1 MKGLI
6 FKEQGCSLNMFASRK
21 SLGKKKKK
29 KVGKKKNR
37 KNKGK
42 ENKNVLIQKTVPQRQ
57 KAHGTNLVT
66 SLIFLTIE
74 MKKL

>member
-29 KVGKKKNR
+29 FGKKKNR

-74 MKKL
+74 MMKL

>member
-21 SLGKKKKK
+21 RLRKKNKGWKKK
-29 KVGKKKNR
+29 G
-37 KNKGK
+37 GK
-42 ENKNVLIQKTVPQRQ
+42 ENKNVLIQKNVLQRQ

-66 SLIFLTIE
+66 HRPSFREFYNGTVYL
-74 MKKL
+74 